1 MLLFLKIKTMKIKFL
16 PIIALVLVVFA
27 CKKDELST
35 TIKPDFS
42 VASQQV
48 LAGESVVFTDKSD
61 GQPSSWNW
69 EFEGGTPAKSDLSGP
84 TVVYNQPG
92 TYAVTL
98 EIKNNKTSAIEK
110 KTGFITVSYKDVA
123 ADFTASATAIK
134 QDESV
139 VFTDKSTGM
148 PTVWAWE
155 FKSGTT
161 VITSALQNPT
171 IKFTVA
177 GVYTVKLVSSNPK
190 GPSTVTKT
198 NLITVVDNTSI
209 EAGFDSDQT
218 ATYTGGAI
226 KFSDKS
232 IGTATSWNWTFDG
245 ATVQSS
251 TSQNPTVTYPTA
263 GRFKV
268 KLVAANTAKS
278 STIEKTAYILV
289 VPGGSLTAFYPLDGS
304 INDAGPAKLTS
315 TAVGTVGFDTD
326 RSNAASRTGL
336 FNSTGGFIVPDND
349 AMNFGTDDYSV
360 AVWIKTNTAA
370 RGMIWQESGA
380 KGSGDN
386 QTWLRILG
394 TATNLT
400 SFSTEDPTGGSTIN
414 LTTAANGA
422 AATTNDGTWHH
433 IVAVRQGA
441 ITILYIDG
449 VKIRE
454 VTSATGTKTTSN
466 NSPFKVG
473 MQEGVAG
480 YSNQF
485 NGLIDDLIIYKK
497 ALTQAEIT
505 ALKNL

>member
-1 MLLFLKIKTMKIKFL
+1 MMKIKFL
-16 PIIALVLVVFA
+16 PLIALVLVVFG

-35 TIKPDFS
+35 AIKPDFS

-48 LAGESVVFTDKSD
+48 LAGESVAFTDKSE
-61 GQPSSWNW
+61 GQPSTWSW
-69 EFEGGTPAKSDLSGP
+69 EFEGGTPAKSNLSGP
-84 TVVYNQPG
+84 TVVYTQPG
-92 TYAVTL
+92 TYSVTL
-98 EIKNNKTSAIEK
+98 EIKNSKTSAVEK
-110 KTGFITVSYKDVA
+110 KTGFIKVDYKDVA
-123 ADFTASATAIK
+123 ADFTASGTAIK

-139 VFTDKSTGM
+139 TFTDKSIGM
-148 PTVWAWE
+148 PTTWAWE

-161 VITSALQNPT
+161 VINSTLQNPT
-171 IKFTVA
+171 IKFTVP
-177 GVYTVKLVSSNPK
+177 GVYTVKLVATNPK

-198 NLITVVDNTSI
+198 NLITVVDITSVDA
-209 EAGFDSDQT
+209 EFDSDQT
-218 ATYTGGAI
+218 ATYTGGAV
-226 KFSDKS
+226 KFIDKS
-232 IGTATSWNWTFDG
+232 IGTVTSWNWTFEG
-245 ATVQSS
+245 AMVTSS

-263 GRFKV
+263 GRYKV
-268 KLVAANTAKS
+268 KLIASNTAKS
-278 STIEKTAYILV
+278 STIEKTGYVMV
-289 VPGGSLTAFYPLDGS
+289 VPGGSLSAFYPLNGS
-304 INDAGPAKLTS
+304 INDAGPSKLVS
-315 TAVGTVGFDTD
+315 TAVGTITFDAD
-326 RSNAASRTGL
+326 RTSAAGKTGL
-336 FNSTGGFIVPDND
+336 FNSTGGFIVADND
-349 AMNFGTDDYSV
+349 AMNFGTGDYTV
-360 AVWIKTNTAA
+360 AVWIKTATAA

-422 AATTNDGTWHH
+422 AATTNDGVWHH

-449 VKIRE
+449 VKIKE
-454 VTSATGTKTTSN
+454 TTSATGTKTTSN

-497 ALTQAEIT
+497 ALTQAEVT